1 MTIELVKSEALHF
14 EGPVPGSDA
23 HPWKAQDTDLC
34 ALPTGLY
41 EVVFRRARYSFA
53 GEYGASANNYVYT
66 EEVAIGILV
75 PTTSLTASRDHN
87 VLKHT
92 TRGYN
97 LTMVPRK
104 AELPCKAEYSINYV
118 PTNNIAY
125 YTSFIVAVR
134 EIIKGTPTHAR
145 LLACLR
151 ARGSGA
157 TQTALFAA
165 GLHA

>member
-14 EGPVPGSDA
+14 EGQIPGSDA

-34 ALPTGLY
+34 ALPAGLY
-41 EVVFRRARYSFA
+41 EVVFRRAKYSFA
-53 GEYGASANNYVYT
+53 GDYGASTNNYVYT
-66 EEVAIGILV
+66 EEIAVGILV
-75 PTTSLTASRDHN
+75 PTTQFTASRDPS
-87 VLKHT
+87 VLKYT
-92 TRGYN
+92 TRAYN

-104 AELPCKAEYSINYV
+104 AELPCKAEYCIHYI

-134 EIIKGTPTHAR
+134 EITKGTPTYAK
-145 LLACLR
+145 LVACLK

-157 TQTALFAA
+157 TQTALLAA
-165 GLHA
+165 GLHV